1 MKTGVYHNFINWVK
15 RLVSPPDQR
24 QSDTTTAKEES
35 PTTIALRRLAILESR
50 PVRSITDLEE
60 WRVLRKW
67 VLDNELLDDYQNQDY
82 FLRSR
87 EVTKN
92 GFAPK
97 KSSSIFS
104 RFWTF
109 FKKAGKETKK

>member
-24 QSDTTTAKEES
+24 QSDAAPVKEES
-35 PTTIALRRLAILESR
+35 PTTTALRRLAILESR

-97 KSSSIFS
+97 NPSPMFS

>member
-15 RLVSPPDQR
+15 RLVSSPDQR